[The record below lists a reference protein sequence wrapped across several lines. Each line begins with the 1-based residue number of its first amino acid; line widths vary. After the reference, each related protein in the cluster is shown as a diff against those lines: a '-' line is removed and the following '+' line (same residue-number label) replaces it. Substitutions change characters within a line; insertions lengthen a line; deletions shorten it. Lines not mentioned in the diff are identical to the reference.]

1 MSIFKEQESL
11 HSSLMDLQYL
21 PSRIQRFQNRLV
33 KVDADTA
40 AKLGIPANEDPNAS
54 YPRLSY
60 GGNDNNQQKSTFW
73 LKNGSYLRLKTL
85 EVGYTLPKSIVN
97 KIKFNNIRVFFIGT
111 NLLTFAKF
119 KEWDPELGS
128 STGAEYPLSRVM
140 TLGLTVNI

>member
-1 MSIFKEQESL
+1 MTKNDYIEKITQNLEHLTKEQL
-11 HSSLMDLQYL
+11 IQITQMYMDDVDCLKNEV
-21 PSRIQRFQNRLV
+21 NRL
-33 KVDADTA
+33 
-40 AKLGIPANEDPNAS
+40 
-54 YPRLSY
+54 
-60 GGNDNNQQKSTFW
+60 NDLLFKHENNYKKSTFW
-73 LKNGSYLRLKTL
+73 LRDGSYLRLKTL